1 MTSRK
6 RFFLVLMFLLAAAT
20 CIYAVS
26 GIPEN
31 ALAQVRRT
39 SPPRPNSFDE
49 LVQTYN
55 GLKAQKASN
64 SNLATMIR
72 YATSFKEQRVID
84 WLKSLYATE
93 TDRYLKQTVI
103 STMGNMNIN
112 KLQIIQWLSGIYHNE
127 KDSSLQQSAVSA
139 LGSLGSKE
147 AAAAL
152 MDIYRKVSKG
162 GDSNMKT
169 YVTRA
174 LSRVA
179 EHLDLAILADL
190 LKGAQSSYDR
200 ADVARAIA
208 KIGTR
213 EAIAILISSVNLDK
227 NDPNAGRYGE
237 RYRITYILQEIA
249 RDNKDDTII
258 AWIADDLLQDRKT
271 PEEARVAF
279 VKGFTERSRKHAAYE
294 RAQKEREE
302 KRRQEEEERK
312 KAEEEAKKNP
322 GASPP
327 PPPPPP
333 TPAPGQSS
341 RTAEPPKPLAAQ
353 KLVGLLDDRS
363 AMVRGAVAEFLAAC
377 GDVSVVSSLVS
388 HLSEKDQDALIR
400 IIAALGE
407 LKASD
412 AVQPLLGKLSKGK
425 WEIKAAI
432 IDALGRIGD
441 PSVVE
446 TLKKYLNDRR
456 WQVRAAA
463 IVALGRIRCKE
474 SVEALIE
481 RMRKEQGRLLGDI
494 ARALDKLTGMGLG
507 ADVKEWTHWWKAAK
521 DNYVL
526 PKELDG
532 SPDTA
537 NPGVAMG
544 PKTEL
549 AKVPKYHGIDVISH
563 RICFIIDISG
573 SMSGRMNRAGR
584 GGNTGQ
590 GKPGAQPGTPPTADP
605 SKKKDD
611 QKKDKKEP
619 IFKGKKGQVQPKDDT
634 KIEFAKA
641 ELINCIVALNPKVKF
656 NIISF
661 ESSVHAWQKQLVP
674 ASSGNKKEAISWT
687 TAMRPTGATNLGDA
701 ILLAFEDKEVDTIF
715 VLSDGQPN
723 QGKLPSADAI
733 LNEVRRLNTARRIV
747 IHTIN
752 FAGARDFMK
761 KLAEENGGQFVDY

>member
-1 MTSRK
+1 ME
-6 RFFLVLMFLLAAAT
+6 
-20 CIYAVS
+20 S
-26 GIPEN
+26 G
-31 ALAQVRRT
+31 
-39 SPPRPNSFDE
+39 
-49 LVQTYN
+49 
-55 GLKAQKASN
+55 
-64 SNLATMIR
+64 
-72 YATSFKEQRVID
+72 
-84 WLKSLYATE
+84 
-93 TDRYLKQTVI
+93 
-103 STMGNMNIN
+103 
-112 KLQIIQWLSGIYHNE
+112 
-127 KDSSLQQSAVSA
+127 
-139 LGSLGSKE
+139 
-147 AAAAL
+147 
-152 MDIYRKVSKG
+152 
-162 GDSNMKT
+162 
-169 YVTRA
+169 
-174 LSRVA
+174 
-179 EHLDLAILADL
+179 
-190 LKGAQSSYDR
+190 
-200 ADVARAIA
+200 
-208 KIGTR
+208 
-213 EAIAILISSVNLDK
+213 
-227 NDPNAGRYGE
+227 DPNANKYGE
-237 RYRITYILQEIA
+237 RYRITTILSEVA
-249 RDNKDDTII
+249 RDSKDDSIVP
-258 AWIADDLLQDRKT
+258 WLLDEVLQDRKML
-271 PEEARVAF
+271 EEARVAF
-279 VKGFTERSRKHAAYE
+279 IKGFAERNRRYASYLRKQE
-294 RAQKEREE
+294 ELEEQRRIQEE
-302 KRRQEEEERK
+302 KRKKDEEARK
-312 KAEEEAKKNP
+312 KAQGDGQKDPNA
-322 GASPP
+322 APP

-333 TPAPGQSS
+333 GPTPRQPI
-341 RTAEPPKPLAAQ
+341 RTAEPPKPVPAE

-363 AMVRGAVAEFLAAC
+363 AAIRGAVADFLAAC
-377 GDVSVVSSLVS
+377 GDSSAASSLVK
-388 HLSEKDQDALIR
+388 HLSEKDQDTLIR

-407 LKASD
+407 LKATD
-412 AVQPLLGKLSKGK
+412 AVQPLLGKLSRAK

-446 TLKKYLNDRR
+446 NLKRYLNDRR

-507 ADVKEWTHWWKAAK
+507 ADAKEWAHWWNAAK
-521 DNYVL
+521 DNYTL

-537 NPGVAMG
+537 NPGVVMG

-573 SMSGRMNRAGR
+573 SMSGRMNRSGGSGGT
-584 GGNTGQ
+584 GGN
-590 GKPGAQPGTPPTADP
+590 KPGQPGTPPTADP
-605 SKKKDD
+605 SKKKTD
-611 QKKDKKEP
+611 KDKKKEP
-619 IFKGKKGQVQPKDDT
+619 IFKGKKGRVQPKDDT

-641 ELINCIVALNPKVKF
+641 ELINCIVALNPKVRF

-661 ESSVHAWQKQLVP
+661 ESSIHAWQKHLVP
-674 ASSGNKKEAISWT
+674 ASSGNKQQAISWT

-733 LNEVRRLNTARRIV
+733 LREVRRINTARRIV